1 MIIAPD
7 EWKPADE
14 LIIEDRAMET
24 IMSSMNFYVIA
35 GPGAG
40 KTELLAQRACYLLQ
54 TNSCKDPR
62 KILAISFKRDAAKNI
77 GERVKK
83 RCGNELSRRFISQTY
98 DSFAKG
104 LLDHFR
110 RSLPEDYMPSKEYQ
124 IVLSARDII
133 DPYLGSNSYEL
144 RSLSQDQIR
153 YLPRFLTSDK
163 LPFNL
168 DSKCNITE
176 LIYKIWMDALKKDNN
191 APSQL
196 TFPMISRLS
205 EYLLRCNPK
214 ICNAL
219 ISTYSH
225 VFLDEFQDTT
235 TFQYD
240 LIKTCFHNTDTILT
254 AVGDKK
260 QRIMVWAG
268 ADTEVFDKFENDFKA
283 RKRELLMNY
292 RSAPRLVEIQKIL
305 IKNMSSDD
313 SNIST
318 HTRWKNT
325 DGICE
330 IWNFKNSQEEAEML
344 SSEINDWIHEEQL
357 NPNDICVI
365 VKQRPNEYCENL
377 IENLSEY
384 DIKARNESLLQD
396 LISEECV
403 NILLDVITCT
413 FSKASREE
421 WTNIRELIKLIKHI
435 SQEEESNY
443 NDLRLLDQE
452 FKLATEKFRETFSKI
467 TTEKELKKGL
477 DTIINYLGKEELLNL
492 YPQYKQG
499 TYFDQRIGELS
510 RHLWDEFYSCKD
522 WIHSVQ
528 ALRGIDSIPIMTIH
542 KSKGLEYDTVIFIGL
557 EDGAFWSFRNQS
569 EEDTCAFFVALS
581 RAKRRVIFTF
591 SETRNDRRGYTRKQQ
606 KSNINS
612 LYSMLEESGVVETL
626 DF

>member
-1 MIIAPD
+1 MSPD
-7 EWKPADE
+7 EWRPADE

-24 IMSSMNFYVIA
+24 ITSSMNFYVIA

-83 RCGNELSRRFISQTY
+83 RCGNELSRRFVSQTY

-110 RSLPEDYMPSKEYQ
+110 RSLPEDYMPSNNYE
-124 IVLSARDII
+124 IALSSYEIT
-133 DPYLGSNSYEL
+133 DPYFNSNPFDL
-144 RSLSQDQIR
+144 QTLNPDQKR
-153 YLPRFLTSDK
+153 YLPRYITSYK
-163 LPFNL
+163 LPL
-168 DSKCNITE
+168 CSDSRGDIKE
-176 LIYKIWMDALKKDNN
+176 LINKIWIKSLKGDENT
-191 APSQL
+191 PSKL

-205 EYLLRCNPK
+205 EYLIRCNPK
-214 ICNAL
+214 IRDAL

-240 LIKTCFHNTDTILT
+240 LIKTCFHNTNTVLT

-260 QRIMVWAG
+260 QRIMDWAG
-268 ADTEVFDKFENDFKA
+268 ADKGVFDKFASDFKA
-283 RKRELLMNY
+283 SKLELLMNY
-292 RSAPRLVEIQKIL
+292 RSAPRLVKIQKIL

-318 HTRWKNT
+318 HVKWNEN

-330 IWNFKNSQEEAEML
+330 IWNFENYQEEAEIL
-344 SSEINDWIHEEQL
+344 SSEISDWIHEEQL
-357 NPNDICVI
+357 DPNDICVI
-365 VKQRPNEYCENL
+365 VKQKPNEYCNDL
-377 IENLSEY
+377 IEKLSEHG
-384 DIKARNESLLQD
+384 IKARNESLLQD
-396 LISEECV
+396 LLSEECV
-403 NILLDVITCT
+403 NILLDTITCT
-413 FSKASREE
+413 FSRSSREE
-421 WTNIRELIKLIKHI
+421 WANIRELIKLIKHI
-435 SQEEESNY
+435 SHEEEPNY
-443 NDLRLLDQE
+443 KDLRLLDRE
-452 FKLATEKFRETFSKI
+452 FKLATEKFRETFSNI
-467 TTEKELKKGL
+467 TTEKELREGL
-477 DTIINYLGKEELLNL
+477 YTVIYYLGKEELLNL
-492 YPQYKQG
+492 FPHYKQG
-499 TYFDQRIGELS
+499 TYFDQIIGKLS
-510 RHLWDEFYSCKD
+510 KHLWDEFYTCKD
-522 WIHSVQ
+522 WVHSVQ
-528 ALRGIDSIPIMTIH
+528 SLRGIDSIPIMTIH
-542 KSKGLEYDTVIFIGL
+542 KSKGLEFDTVIFIGL

-591 SETRNDRRGYTRKQQ
+591 SETRNDRKGYTKKQQ

-612 LYSMLEESGVVETL
+612 LYRMLEESGVVETF